1 MGNMDWSI
9 AIFLPLY
16 NIEKLREIKMN
27 AINKSL
33 ISLAVTLNILFKYLI
48 LYIKVFSKLLNMHI
62 KNILE
67 DMEKDNIQ
75 AYLLTQFTNIKYISN
90 YKPTSFA
97 FCVIKE
103 NPIIYASQMDM
114 EIANMDS
121 SIEVREYEK
130 FASMVAELKEEGITS
145 LAIEPS
151 LVYSTYEKFKDDFS
165 IESKTYIDKQRMI
178 KSSDELKNIEKAT
191 EIAQN
196 SFKELDVANRVENE
210 DVLAFDLVRLMIENG
225 ASGES
230 FDTILVSG
238 SQTSL
243 PHATPQAKKLET
255 PILIDWGAKYNG
267 YCSDNTR
274 TIVYSEKE
282 HEIFDIVRESH
293 DKAIKAI
300 RPGLKCCEIDKVSR
314 DIISEY
320 GYGDKF
326 IHSTGHSLGLDIH
339 ETPGFSPRDDTI
351 IEKGM
356 VITVEP
362 GIYLEGEFGVRLE
375 DTVAIGNKAKI
386 IGDLSIG

>member
-1 MGNMDWSI
+1 
-9 AIFLPLY
+9 
-16 NIEKLREIKMN
+16 
-27 AINKSL
+27 
-33 ISLAVTLNILFKYLI
+33 
-48 LYIKVFSKLLNMHI
+48 MHI
-62 KNILE
+62 KNILN

-75 AYLLTQFTNIKYISN
+75 AYLLTQFTNVEYISN

-114 EIANMDS
+114 EIANRDS
-121 SIEVREYEK
+121 SIEVKQYEK
-130 FASMVAELKEEGITS
+130 FETMIEELKKEGIRN

-151 LVYSTYEKFKDDFS
+151 LVYSNYEKFKDDFK
-165 IESKTYIDKQRMI
+165 IESKNYVDKQRMI
-178 KSSDELKNIEKAT
+178 KSSSEIENIKKAT
-191 EIAQN
+191 QIAQTA
-196 SFKELDVANRVENE
+196 FKELDVANRKETE

-238 SQTSL
+238 SNTSL
-243 PHATPQAKKLET
+243 PHAIPQSKTLEN
-255 PILIDWGAKYNG
+255 PILVDWGAKYNG

-274 TIVYSEKE
+274 TIVYTEKE
-282 HEIFDIVRESH
+282 QEIFDIVRESH

-300 RPGLKCCEIDKVSR
+300 KPGLKCCEIDKVSR
-314 DIISEY
+314 DIIKEY

-339 ETPGFSPRDDTI
+339 ETPTFTARDDTI

-375 DTVAIGNKAKI
+375 DTVAIENNAKI
-386 IGDLSIG
+386 IGDLPIEL

>member
-1 MGNMDWSI
+1 
-9 AIFLPLY
+9 
-16 NIEKLREIKMN
+16 
-27 AINKSL
+27 
-33 ISLAVTLNILFKYLI
+33 
-48 LYIKVFSKLLNMHI
+48 MHI
-62 KNILE
+62 KNILN

-75 AYLLTQFTNIKYISN
+75 AYLLTQFTNVEYISN

-114 EIANMDS
+114 EIANRDS
-121 SIEVREYEK
+121 SIEVKQYEK
-130 FASMVAELKEEGITS
+130 FETMIEELKKEGIRN

-151 LVYSTYEKFKDDFS
+151 LVYSNYEKFKDDFK
-165 IESKTYIDKQRMI
+165 IESKNYVDKQRMI
-178 KSSDELKNIEKAT
+178 KSSSEIENIKKAT
-191 EIAQN
+191 QIAQTA
-196 SFKELDVANRVENE
+196 FKELDVANRKETE

-238 SQTSL
+238 SNTSL
-243 PHATPQAKKLET
+243 PHAIPQSKTLET
-255 PILIDWGAKYNG
+255 PILVDWGAKYNG

-274 TIVYSEKE
+274 TIVYNEKE
-282 HEIFDIVRESH
+282 QEILDIVRESH

-300 RPGLKCCEIDKVSR
+300 KPGLKCCEIDKVSR
-314 DIISEY
+314 DIIKEY

-339 ETPGFSPRDDTI
+339 ETPTFNARDDTI

-375 DTVAIGNKAKI
+375 DTVAIGNNAKI
-386 IGDLSIG
+386 IGDLPIEL